1 MVHAISLYDTV
12 LFVHI
17 LAVVVAFG
25 VTFTYGLLDACARRA
40 GIPDTARCTA
50 SRSSSRAG

>member
-50 SRSSSRAG
+50 SRSSCRAG